1 MSKCPEAQG
10 GMITL
15 MVVISLVMLASLTG
29 FYSARSVLIDRLA
42 SNNQNQATQARL
54 AAEAALAWARAE
66 LARQYATPSGE
77 TLWTQATAQHPC
89 PDGHLGAQW
98 QCVSMSPPAHP
109 AMPEANLQVLAVRD
123 VLRSPHVA
131 HLWASASWAEQHS
144 RSQVQA
150 SVFVPSVAP
159 APPVASNAAVVVNG
173 CADSNPGADVRVCPL
188 SAGDSTGLKSS
199 GSSGSATCS
208 GQPQGDAVHSL
219 RMPDLDG
226 DGLLSDAERHSCLG
240 FSPVHLPAGGFLT
253 GLLSPLPDRPLANSA
268 SPSPP
273 PSSSPASAPACSN
286 AAWRSVLGDITPQQI
301 QAWSR
306 AQERQGLH
314 EQSQP
319 KRSIYWVDNPAT
331 WSQSLGSADAPVL
344 LVLSAAACAQRCPS
358 MASGVRIWGTVVL
371 QTQCQDHKAQAWR
384 AGHIEGQLVVE
395 SGLKALQSGS
405 HIFARSFTQP
415 AYQVH
420 WPVGLDASQVQ
431 RIAGSWREGVP

>member
-1 MSKCPEAQG
+1 MTKRRHKQS

-89 PDGHLGAQW
+89 PDGLSGAQW
-98 QCVSMSPPAHP
+98 QCVPMSPPAHP
-109 AMPEANLQVLAVRD
+109 GLPEANLQVLAVRD
-123 VLRSPHVA
+123 VVRSPHVA
-131 HLWASASWAEQHS
+131 HLWASASWADHHS
-144 RSQVQA
+144 HGQVQA

-159 APPVASNAAVVVNG
+159 APQVPNTAAVVVNG
-173 CADSNPGADVRVCPL
+173 CAAPAADADVRVCPL
-188 SAGDSTGLKSS
+188 GAEDSDGE
-199 GSSGSATCS
+199 ACS

-219 RMPDLDG
+219 RLPDLDG
-226 DGLLSDAERHSCLG
+226 DGQISDAERLSCLS
-240 FSPVHLPAGGFLT
+240 FSPAHLPAGGLLT
-253 GLLSPLPDRPLANSA
+253 GLLGALPDGLLADEDA
-268 SPSPP
+268 L
-273 PSSSPASAPACSN
+273 APVCRN
-286 AAWRSVLGDITPQQI
+286 AAWRSVLGDITPEQV
-301 QAWSR
+301 QAWSQ

-319 KRSIYWVDNPAT
+319 KRSIYWVDSPAT

-395 SGLKALQSGS
+395 SGLQALQSGS

-431 RIAGSWREGVP
+431 RIAGSWREGAP